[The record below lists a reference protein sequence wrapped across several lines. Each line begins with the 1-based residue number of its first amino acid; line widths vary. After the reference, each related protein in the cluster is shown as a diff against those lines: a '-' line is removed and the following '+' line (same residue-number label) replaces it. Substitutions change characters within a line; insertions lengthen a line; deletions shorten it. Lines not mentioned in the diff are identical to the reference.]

1 MGNRKINPTFDEL
14 MPLTAMLGRVLIT
27 FLTISSS
34 SSVRDRQEITKS
46 KSVIAHFI
54 MSLHHSSSF
63 LQASIFVLN
72 SVKGV
77 VKGFCEYQVDITAPQ
92 ESAKESKQGKNF

>member
-1 MGNRKINPTFDEL
+1 MGNRGINPTFDEF
-14 MPLTAMLGRVLIT
+14 MPLTAMLGLVSIT

-54 MSLHHSSSF
+54 MSLHPSSSF
-63 LQASIFVLN
+63 FQANIFDLT

-77 VKGFCEYQVDITAPQ
+77 VKGFCECRDV
-92 ESAKESKQGKNF
+92 S